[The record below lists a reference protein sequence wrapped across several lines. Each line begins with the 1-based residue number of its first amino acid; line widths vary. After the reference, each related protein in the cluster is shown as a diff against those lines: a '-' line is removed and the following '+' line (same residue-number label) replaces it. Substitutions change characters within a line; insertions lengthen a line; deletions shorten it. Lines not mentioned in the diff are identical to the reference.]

1 MATHPTIL
9 AWKIPWARGVWPAT
23 VYEATNSQTQL
34 SDLSTELSKRLNILQ
49 ATETDVITRF
59 LGTDKGVSDQL
70 KQDLFVKIKKTAD
83 RSISVVNDVFL
94 KKPMKVPSR
103 GKVSFLVYTQPSEYK
118 ETHKRASQ

>member
-23 VYEATNSQTQL
+23 VYEATNSRTQL

-59 LGTDKGVSDQL
+59 LGTDKGVSD
-70 KQDLFVKIKKTAD
+70 
-83 RSISVVNDVFL
+83 
-94 KKPMKVPSR
+94 
-103 GKVSFLVYTQPSEYK
+103 
-118 ETHKRASQ
+118 